1 MLDYQVPQIKNSG
14 KNVMV
19 VLGIV
24 SKWMTARGSVEV
36 SIGIVIHLTLL
47 RVRTDFL
54 YNNNHQPKVLVV
66 TIESNTRSQSNI
78 VC

>member
-36 SIGIVIHLTLL
+36 SRIVIHLTLL